1 MRPEPSEYHP
11 YFSRYIDLVPE
22 PDVLGAI
29 ESQSSAT
36 QRLIAT
42 LDETKAAFRYA
53 AEKWSIR
60 EVLGHMT
67 DTERVMG
74 YRALA
79 IARGETAPLPG
90 FDEGQYASNAAY
102 DTWRLG
108 DIAEQYALVRR
119 SHIVFFR
126 NLPAEAWSRSGI
138 ANGNA
143 VTVRALAA
151 IIVGHERHHLG
162 VLRERYLVG

>member
-1 MRPEPSEYHP
+1 MRPEPSEYHS
-11 YFSRYIDLVPE
+11 YFSRYVDLVPE
-22 PDVLGAI
+22 TDVLGAI

-36 QRLIAT
+36 QRLMAT
-42 LDETKAAFRYA
+42 LDENKASFRYA

-79 IARGETAPLPG
+79 IARGETASLPG
-90 FDEGQYASNAAY
+90 FDEGLYASNAAY
-102 DTWRLG
+102 DSWRLG

-119 SHIVFFR
+119 SHIVMLR
-126 NLPAEAWSRSGI
+126 NLPADAWARPGT
-138 ANGNA
+138 ANGNP

-151 IIVGHERHHLG
+151 IIVGHERHHLN

>member
-1 MRPEPSEYHP
+1 MRPEPSEYHH

-22 PDVLGAI
+22 EDILGAI

-36 QRLIAT
+36 QRLMAT

-79 IARGETAPLPG
+79 IARGDTAPLPG
-90 FDEGQYASNAAY
+90 FDEGLYASNAAY
-102 DTWRLG
+102 DSWRLG

-119 SHIVFFR
+119 SHIVLFR
-126 NLPAEAWSRSGI
+126 NLPGDAWVRSGV

-143 VTVRALAA
+143 VTVRALGA